1 MRLFTIGDS
10 AGLSSDTNG
19 LLVARRVI
27 SVSLTQRIEHEKDRG
42 GGKGAGRAGARGA
55 LREVRGSG
63 EDAVT
68 ADSERSVRAAGVRE
82 QMSPSVASHL
92 KALGPSLAKQRAL
105 CADDRC
111 SQQRALRPHLAE
123 HLAKPPA
130 AGGGQALRSG
140 FKDGPRRS
148 SHVRRAQE
156 GGRGREDAAG
166 SRPGAGRQVRV
177 LARRVSPVT
186 REMPAARQ
194 GTVSE
199 STPRGPPARVAG
211 RGAGVRQKGGS
222 RAGKGVEGGRQA
234 WGLQE
239 TDRRVGKRHCRTRRV
254 CRYLHV
260 SAWSPRS

>member
-1 MRLFTIGDS
+1 M
-10 AGLSSDTNG
+10 
-19 LLVARRVI
+19 
-27 SVSLTQRIEHEKDRG
+27 
-42 GGKGAGRAGARGA
+42 
-55 LREVRGSG
+55 
-63 EDAVT
+63 
-68 ADSERSVRAAGVRE
+68 RAAGVRE

-194 GTVSE
+194 GAVSE

>member
-1 MRLFTIGDS
+1 
-10 AGLSSDTNG
+10 
-19 LLVARRVI
+19 
-27 SVSLTQRIEHEKDRG
+27 
-42 GGKGAGRAGARGA
+42 
-55 LREVRGSG
+55 
-63 EDAVT
+63 
-68 ADSERSVRAAGVRE
+68 
-82 QMSPSVASHL
+82 MSPSVASHL

-194 GTVSE
+194 GAVSE

-222 RAGKGVEGGRQA
+222 RAGKGVEGGETGLGTPGDRQA
-234 WGLQE
+234 SGE
-239 TDRRVGKRHCRTRRV
+239 TSLSHTPSVQVSARVRLVSKVLRRKIGRRRETGQCDGGEEEAGGKRRGRGEQGGGQRGRGAGGRGLRPRGGPGPHPLRTRDR
-254 CRYLHV
+254 
-260 SAWSPRS
+260 